1 MSSSLFLL
9 SSVLFLLSSS
19 VSLRTNPHRH
29 PVHPALKS
37 VERGLGLQISALP
50 SVGLIKIDTTPLV
63 PLDAPDAAATPDT
76 PQKAADVAGGPP
88 HAGGPPVPN
97 GVRAAADVHGGSH
110 AAPATPAGHSAHAA
124 RPSPLVEERKR
135 LGLPAATA
143 ATAAAALIT
152 KEMST
157 VTNSDDG
164 MTTFG
169 TIGHDDGFAE
179 DASGAGK
186 RPGFCRYATK
196 AHENTYWISHKVLP
210 GDTIYEIVNYYYM
223 MDDFMVRRAW
233 YRAGR
238 ALILVARPRL
248 VRTRRPAA
256 RRTLFTIHCTL
267 YVLYSSPM
275 YKTKGFYERPPLHE
289 HHTKLFKRPM
299 KPHPI
304 LTMLPLVTPS
314 SYPALLLLLLL
325 LLPGQ
330 ESRRIQRRVCSGARK
345 SSGKES
351 PPREGDEHGDDQRR
365 QLPGHPYPPAGV
377 PCGMGRAAR
386 PRRTAQDAERM
397 LQGMLQA

>member
-1 MSSSLFLL
+1 M
-9 SSVLFLLSSS
+9 
-19 VSLRTNPHRH
+19 
-29 PVHPALKS
+29 
-37 VERGLGLQISALP
+37 
-50 SVGLIKIDTTPLV
+50 
-63 PLDAPDAAATPDT
+63 
-76 PQKAADVAGGPP
+76 
-88 HAGGPPVPN
+88 
-97 GVRAAADVHGGSH
+97 
-110 AAPATPAGHSAHAA
+110 
-124 RPSPLVEERKR
+124 
-135 LGLPAATA
+135 GLPAATA

-238 ALILVARPRL
+238 TLILVARPRL

-267 YVLYSSPM
+267 Y
-275 YKTKGFYERPPLHE
+275 T
-289 HHTKLFKRPM
+289 
-299 KPHPI
+299 
-304 LTMLPLVTPS
+304 
-314 SYPALLLLLLL
+314 
-325 LLPGQ
+325 
-330 ESRRIQRRVCSGARK
+330 VCTS
-345 SSGKES
+345 
-351 PPREGDEHGDDQRR
+351 
-365 QLPGHPYPPAGV
+365 V
-377 PCGMGRAAR
+377 
-386 PRRTAQDAERM
+386 
-397 LQGMLQA
+397 

>member
-1 MSSSLFLL
+1 MSASHTMSSSLFLL
-9 SSVLFLLSSS
+9 SSFLFLLSSS
-19 VSLRTNPHRH
+19 ESLRTNPHRH
-29 PVHPALKS
+29 PVHPALKT

-88 HAGGPPVPN
+88 HSGGPPVPN

-267 YVLYSSPM
+267 Y
-275 YKTKGFYERPPLHE
+275 T
-289 HHTKLFKRPM
+289 
-299 KPHPI
+299 
-304 LTMLPLVTPS
+304 
-314 SYPALLLLLLL
+314 
-325 LLPGQ
+325 
-330 ESRRIQRRVCSGARK
+330 VCTS
-345 SSGKES
+345 
-351 PPREGDEHGDDQRR
+351 
-365 QLPGHPYPPAGV
+365 V
-377 PCGMGRAAR
+377 
-386 PRRTAQDAERM
+386 
-397 LQGMLQA
+397 